1 MFCTH
6 FSSTQSSAFLSV
18 GSVRVFLVLSRM
30 GMLTNAWC
38 SMDPPPTALPSP
50 FGIRPKGSIFAD
62 MAPVSVSDVLILS
75 WPREVSESPA
85 TTKRFERVE
94 AMATTKTTWT
104 RMAHL
109 QAMQKARVSR
119 PRAAKVVVRSHKA
132 AGERMRREEP
142 SVAPAWGMVLAVTVA
157 WNTAQDAMAIGITD
171 QESYLSSLGS
181 VSVESIQSQDKKK
194 KVAKPEKPKP
204 ETKAKAKAIV
214 ADEPATTKKGKVSY
228 AKPEAKVEVAV
239 PETQKESKKE
249 TKVQTKP
256 KPKPAAAPTKAK
268 AEAPT
273 KAKAEAAPK
282 AKVEVPSV
290 TAPALPSLEI
300 PKSSSSKATK
310 ALAIAGAE
318 ILAALAAAAAIK
330 GLLA

>member
-1 MFCTH
+1 M
-6 FSSTQSSAFLSV
+6 
-18 GSVRVFLVLSRM
+18 
-30 GMLTNAWC
+30 
-38 SMDPPPTALPSP
+38 
-50 FGIRPKGSIFAD
+50 
-62 MAPVSVSDVLILS
+62 
-75 WPREVSESPA
+75 
-85 TTKRFERVE
+85 E

-119 PRAAKVVVRSHKA
+119 PRVAKVVVRSHKA
-132 AGERMRREEP
+132 AGEGMRRDEP
-142 SVAPAWGMVLAVTVA
+142 VVAPAWGMVLAVTVA

-273 KAKAEAAPK
+273 KPKADAPTKAKAEVAPK
-282 AKVEVPSV
+282 AKIEIPSV

-300 PKSSSSKATK
+300 PTTSSSKATK

>member
-1 MFCTH
+1 MFRTH
-6 FSSTQSSAFLSV
+6 FPSTQTSVFLSV
-18 GSVRVFLVLSRM
+18 GSVRVFLFLSRM

-38 SMDPPPTALPSP
+38 SMDPPLEALPSP
-50 FGIRPKGSIFAD
+50 FGIRPKGSIPAD
-62 MAPVSVSDVLILS
+62 VAPVSVSDRLILS
-75 WPREVSESPA
+75 WPREVSESPV

-132 AGERMRREEP
+132 AGEGMRRDEP
-142 SVAPAWGMVLAVTVA
+142 MVAPAWGMVLAVTVA

-256 KPKPAAAPTKAK
+256 KPKPAAAPTKAE

>member
-1 MFCTH
+1 MQGCDFRTH
-6 FSSTQSSAFLSV
+6 FSSTQASVFLSV
-18 GSVRVFLVLSRM
+18 GSFACLALPFAHGNADQRLVLH
-30 GMLTNAWC
+30 G
-38 SMDPPPTALPSP
+38 PTKAGFPSP
-50 FGIRPKGSIFAD
+50 YGIRPRSSILAD
-62 MAPVSVSDVLILS
+62 VAPVSVSDGLILS

-119 PRAAKVVVRSHKA
+119 PRVAKVVVRSHKA
-132 AGERMRREEP
+132 AGEGMRRDVP
-142 SVAPAWGMVLAVTVA
+142 VVAPAWGMVLAVTVA

-194 KVAKPEKPKP
+194 KAAKPEKPKP

-228 AKPEAKVEVAV
+228 AKPEAKVEVAA
-239 PETQKESKKE
+239 PEIPKESKKE
-249 TKVQTKP
+249 TKAQTKP

-268 AEAPT
+268 AEA
-273 KAKAEAAPK
+273 APK
-282 AKVEVPSV
+282 PKVEVSSV